1 MIFIIHNDTLSKMNI
16 KDKTTV
22 LHRKFHSA
30 HPDKEQGKKKSKE
43 LPEVKHHQ
51 KEDQVH
57 LTLSE
62 NRLKGG
68 PGTAHTE

>member
-30 HPDKEQGKKKSKE
+30 HPGKEQGKKSKE